1 MKGLEIR
8 ALGGWEPGGEP
19 LSFDG
24 PGLVRAAHRLRD
36 TAHVVRDG
44 VSGGVGVG
52 FGGRMV
58 SSDVPVSAGQ
68 QPLVASLPP
77 LYPEWLGDRSFCE
90 THSIRFP
97 YVSGAMANGIATTR
111 LVIAMARSGMLGFF
125 GAAGLSLEQIEAA
138 VTELETTLSP
148 DGLTWGSNL
157 IHSPQEPDLEAG
169 VVDLYLRRGVRRVSA
184 SAYMALTAPVVRYS
198 ASGLSRGPDGAI
210 VRANHLF
217 AKISRPEVA
226 RRFLAPAPA
235 EILDGL
241 VAAGQLT
248 AAEAA
253 LAREVPVAEDLIVE
267 SDSGGHTDRQ
277 PLGALFP
284 TIATERDAAMVTHS
298 YTRPIRL
305 GAAGGLG
312 TPASLAAAF
321 GLGAAFVLT
330 GSVNQAAVES
340 GLSEAGRV
348 MLAGAELA
356 DVMMAPAADMFE
368 MGVKVQV
375 LKRGTLFAVRGAK
388 LYEAYS
394 RYGGLDEIPEETRG
408 RLERDVFQAPLSQ
421 IWDETRAYWADRDPR
436 EVARADGDPKHQMA
450 LCFRAYLGLA
460 SRWAIAGNED
470 RRADYQIWC
479 GPAMGAFNDWARG
492 TFLEDPNERSVVQIA
507 LNLLEGAA
515 VLTRAHQLRSYG
527 APMPAAA
534 FQFVPRRLAL
544 EAGASS

>member
-1 MKGLEIR
+1 
-8 ALGGWEPGGEP
+8 
-19 LSFDG
+19 
-24 PGLVRAAHRLRD
+24 
-36 TAHVVRDG
+36 
-44 VSGGVGVG
+44 VGVA
-52 FGGRMV
+52 FGGRV
-58 SSDVPVSAGQ
+58 VPSGGAPGVGE
-68 QPLVASLPP
+68 QPLLASLPP

-90 THSIRFP
+90 THGIRFP

-111 LVIAMARSGMLGFF
+111 LVIAMSRSGMLSFF

-148 DGLTWGSNL
+148 AGLTWGSNL

-198 ASGLSRGPDGAI
+198 ASGLRRGPGGEI
-210 VRANHLF
+210 VRTNHLF

-226 RRFLAPAPA
+226 RRFLSPAPP
-235 EILDGL
+235 EILDRL

-248 AAEAA
+248 AEEAV

-284 TIATERDAAMVTHS
+284 TIAAERDAAMETHG

-330 GSVNQAAVES
+330 GSVNQASLES

-394 RYGGLDEIPEETRG
+394 RYGGLDEIPSETRS

-421 IWDETRAYWADRDPR
+421 IWEETRAYWADRDPR
-436 EVARADGDPKHQMA
+436 EVERAEREPKHQMA

-479 GPAMGAFNDWARG
+479 GPAMGAFNAWARG
-492 TFLEDPNERSVVQIA
+492 TFLEDPGQRSVVQIA

-527 APMPAAA
+527 VPMPAAA
-534 FQFVPRRLAL
+534 FNFVPRRLAL
-544 EAGASS
+544 EAGAPS